1 MTWLLES
8 PWPALTLGVV
18 CELILAIVLVR
29 SGRAVVLVAMAV
41 VLAVTLGMLALERM
55 VVTQTEEIENA
66 LHAAEAALETNDP
79 TAVLALFTETSPRR
93 SQVESALKRF
103 HVRDAHIGRD
113 LEIAPNALTN
123 PPSARAFF
131 TGRVEGADA
140 RGEVPY
146 EQMLQKFTVTL
157 HHEGDRWLIYDF
169 TMEEPF
175 SRRR

>member
-18 CELILAIVLVR
+18 CELVLVIVLVR
-29 SGRAVVLVAMAV
+29 SGRVVVIVAMAV
-41 VLAVTLGMLALERM
+41 VLAITLGMLALERM

-66 LHAAEAALETNDP
+66 LHAAESALETNDP
-79 TAVLALFTETSPRR
+79 PAVLALFTQTSPRR
-93 SQVESALKRF
+93 NQVESALKRF
-103 HVRDAHIGRD
+103 HVRNAHVGRD
-113 LEIAPNALTN
+113 LEIATNALTN

-131 TGRVEGADA
+131 TGRIEGADA

-146 EQMLQKFTVTL
+146 EQMIQKFTVTL
-157 HHEGDRWLIYDF
+157 HREGDQWLIHDF

-175 SRRR
+175 SQRR